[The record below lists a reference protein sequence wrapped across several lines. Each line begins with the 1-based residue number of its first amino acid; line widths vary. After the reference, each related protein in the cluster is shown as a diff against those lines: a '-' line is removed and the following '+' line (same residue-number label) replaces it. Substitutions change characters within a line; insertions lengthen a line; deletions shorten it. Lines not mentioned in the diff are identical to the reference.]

1 MGVQDKNLVH
11 QDSNVSSLDIPEEY
25 KAIIGTYRLEH
36 SEKFE
41 EFMTKLGVSPFM
53 LLSDGVT
60 KPVTV
65 ISYVVQLGQFKMET
79 RTALKRTE
87 LVFKVNEEFIEITGD
102 GRRATST
109 ITIDGN
115 IMTHKQMGEKDAGR
129 DEFDTEVVR
138 TFDKDQMKCEVKIT
152 TRGESGSCLR
162 VYKRIQDD
170 YQETIE

>member
-1 MGVQDKNLVH
+1 MGVPDKNLVH
-11 QDSNVSSLDIPEEY
+11 QDSNVSSLEIPEDY
-25 KAIIGTYRLEH
+25 KIIIGTYRLEH

-41 EFMTKLGVSPFM
+41 EFMNKLGVSPFM

-115 IMTHKQMGEKDAGR
+115 VMTHKQMGEKDAGR
-129 DEFDTEVVR
+129 DEFDTQIVR
-138 TFDKDQMKCEVKIT
+138 TFDVEQMKCEAKIT
-152 TRGESGSCLR
+152 TRGESLACVR
-162 VYKRIQDD
+162 NYQRIQDD
-170 YQETIE
+170 YQERNE

>member
-1 MGVQDKNLVH
+1 MGAQDKNLVH
-11 QDSNVSSLDIPEEY
+11 QDSNVSNLDIPEDY
-25 KAIIGTYRLEH
+25 KIMIGTYRLEH

-41 EFMTKLGVSPFM
+41 DFMTKLGVSPFM

-60 KPVTV
+60 KPITV

-87 LVFKVNEEFIEITGD
+87 LVFKTNEEFIEITGD

-109 ITIDGN
+109 ITISGN
-115 IMTHKQMGEKDAGR
+115 VMTHKQMGEKDAGR

-138 TFDKDQMKCEVKIT
+138 TFDTEHMKCEAKIT
-152 TRGESGSCLR
+152 TRGESASCVR
-162 VYKRIQDD
+162 NYKRIQDD
-170 YQETIE
+170 YQERDD